1 MLEIRYYATA
11 RSDAPFADWFGDLD
25 VGARAT
31 VTRAITRM
39 EQGNLSNV
47 KAVGEGVLE
56 VRIDVGPVYR
66 V

>member
-1 MLEIRYYATA
+1 MLEIRYYATT
-11 RSDAPFADWFGDLD
+11 RDDAPFADWFGDLD

-56 VRIDVGPVYR
+56 VRIDVGPGYR